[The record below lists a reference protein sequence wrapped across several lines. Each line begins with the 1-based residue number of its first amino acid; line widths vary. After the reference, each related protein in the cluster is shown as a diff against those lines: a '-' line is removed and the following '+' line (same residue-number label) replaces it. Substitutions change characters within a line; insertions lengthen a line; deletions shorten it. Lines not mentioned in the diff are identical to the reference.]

1 MGQLTLWV
9 QKKRRLNRLLLRFS
23 EAGWKEKGKLIWDA
37 VVLQGKRAKNCSEL
51 SVIWKKAINT
61 LQTFTANC
69 KTAILAT
76 EKTFPC
82 LSGSKTSLSE
92 PKEMK
97 KLSKLMRFFG
107 LHSVHSENENTA
119 SLCSSLAGHAGRGQ
133 EMPSPALKQ
142 NESNQEVPQLPDPR
156 GVVIDEKAGGAEG
169 GAGRAQV
176 MQQGGGSQG
185 GAGSRAVLDSSS
197 QEKELTSSHTKTTKM
212 DAPMS
217 APEKPDPARL
227 KAPAPLQSASTK
239 SITLSLL
246 LDTGVSNPTIN
257 QLHWPTD
264 WCLRSPY
271 PPSVSTEPVSMV
283 FEDKQSIVTR
293 PYVMPMPKELP
304 GLLGRDSQNIQQVN
318 IARKHQ
324 KKKEQSFVPL
334 L

>member
-1 MGQLTLWV
+1 MGSE
-9 QKKRRLNRLLLRFS
+9 KRRLNRPLLRFS

-51 SVIWKKAINT
+51 GVIWKKAVNT
-61 LQTFTANC
+61 LQTFTANS

-97 KLSKLMRFFG
+97 KLSKIMRFFG
-107 LHSVHSENENTA
+107 LHSVHSAHSESEDVA
-119 SLCSSLAGHAGRGQ
+119 PFCSSHAIQGQ
-133 EMPSPALKQ
+133 EMPSPAPKQ

-185 GAGSRAVLDSSS
+185 SAGSKAVLESSS
-197 QEKELTSSHTKTTKM
+197 QEKELTSSHVITTEM
-212 DAPMS
+212 AAPMS

-227 KAPAPLQSASTK
+227 KASAPLQSASTK
-239 SITLSLL
+239 SITLSVLF
-246 LDTGVSNPTIN
+246 DTGVSNPTIN

-271 PPSVSTEPVSMV
+271 PPSVSAEPVSIV

-293 PYVMPMPKELP
+293 PYVMPVPRELP
-304 GLLGRDSQNIQQVN
+304 GLLGRDGQNI
-318 IARKHQ
+318 
-324 KKKEQSFVPL
+324 
-334 L
+334 